1 MTLKRVRKDKPGM
14 GLTHV
19 SVTIKNPK
27 TGDYFQSRFL
37 VDTGAMDSLVPASEL
52 TKIGI
57 EPVAKRT
64 YKLADATLLEFDV
77 GLVEISFMNETTA
90 GRIIFGPEN
99 AEPIL
104 GVIALESAG
113 MVVDPTNLT
122 LKRLPAISLK

>member
-1 MTLKRVRKDKPGM
+1 M

-64 YKLADATLLEFDV
+64 YKLADATSSNSTLDWSR
-77 GLVEISFMNETTA
+77 LVS
-90 GRIIFGPEN
+90 
-99 AEPIL
+99 
-104 GVIALESAG
+104 
-113 MVVDPTNLT
+113 
-122 LKRLPAISLK
+122 

>member
-1 MTLKRVRKDKPGM
+1 M

-27 TGDYFQSRFL
+27 TDEYFESRFL
-37 VDTGAMDSLVPASEL
+37 VDTGAMDSLVPASDL

-57 EPVAKRT
+57 QPVGKKT
-64 YKLADATLLEFDV
+64 YELADATRIEFDY
-77 GLVEISFMNETTA
+77 GLAVISFMNETTA
-90 GRIIFGPEN
+90 GQILFGPEN

-113 MVVDPTNLT
+113 MVVDPINLT
-122 LKRLPAISLK
+122 LKRLPAIYLK

>member
-1 MTLKRVRKDKPGM
+1 M

-27 TGDYFQSRFL
+27 TGEYFESQFL
-37 VDTGAMDSLVPASEL
+37 IDTGAMDSLVPASEL

-57 EPVAKRT
+57 EPVGKRT
-64 YKLADATLLEFDV
+64 YELADGTLLEFDV
-77 GLVEISFMNETTA
+77 GLVVISFMNETTA

-104 GVIALESAG
+104 GVVALESAG
-113 MVVDPTNLT
+113 MIVDPVNLT

>member
-1 MTLKRVRKDKPGM
+1 
-14 GLTHV
+14 
-19 SVTIKNPK
+19 
-27 TGDYFQSRFL
+27 
-37 VDTGAMDSLVPASEL
+37 
-52 TKIGI
+52 
-57 EPVAKRT
+57 
-64 YKLADATLLEFDV
+64 
-77 GLVEISFMNETTA
+77 MNETTA